1 MTDVPF
7 AAVSGDA
14 SADLSIPLGSADPR
28 RRRRCRRCRAWQAR
42 IRSDVLAGRANA
54 LD

>member
-14 SADLSIPLGSADPR
+14 SARPPMPPGL
-28 RRRRCRRCRAWQAR
+28 
-42 IRSDVLAGRANA
+42 LARANEVIE
-54 LD
+54 

>member
-14 SADLSIPLGSADPR
+14 SVRPLHHPGSADPR
-28 RRRRCRRCRAWQAR
+28 RRGDRM
-42 IRSDVLAGRANA
+42 
-54 LD
+54 

>member
-14 SADLSIPLGSADPR
+14 SARPLIHSAPAYPR
-28 RRRRCRRCRAWQAR
+28 RRGDRVVKRREFIKR
-42 IRSDVLAGRANA
+42 ISGAASCGECAK
-54 LD
+54 